1 LAGERQARMVSAA
14 LRHPI
19 RVRALEAM
27 NHRGVGDLGREI
39 SATTFIHQG
48 LGREISELKGK
59 SQAKQVT
66 DVSYHLKKLE
76 EAGAIFETRA
86 VPRRGGTE
94 RFYRAN
100 AVAYFS
106 DQEWAATP
114 LGRRREISRVIAQ
127 GLVVQIEGAIIADTF
142 DSRDDR
148 WILYEPMRL
157 DTQGWEELRDSNAA
171 HYVEVQRIKSESE
184 RRIEDEG
191 TDADAIQTTFC
202 LASFESPDPPEPTD
216 TESDITSDGGHLDT

>member
-1 LAGERQARMVSAA
+1 MASAA

-27 NHRGVGDLGREI
+27 NYRGVGDLGREI

-48 LGREISELKGK
+48 LGKEIAELKGK

-76 EAGAIFETRA
+76 EAGAIYETRA
-86 VPRRGGTE
+86 APRRGGTE

-100 AVAYFS
+100 AIAYFS
-106 DQEWAATP
+106 DEEWAATP
-114 LGRRREISRVIAQ
+114 LEQRREISRVVAQ

-142 DSRDDR
+142 DARDDR
-148 WILYEPMRL
+148 WLLYEPMRL

-171 HYVEVQRIKSESE
+171 HHAKVRRIKSEAERRIKSESE
-184 RRIEDEG
+184 EGIEDEG

-202 LASFESPDPPEPTD
+202 LASFESPDPPGPTD
-216 TESDITSDGGHLDT
+216 TQPETTRGAPDR